1 MPTIQ
6 VDAELSTDKLLEAV
20 KQLSPSELEQFVSQ
34 VIALQAQRKAH
45 SLSSEETTLL
55 TKINSG
61 LPVDMHK
68 RYRELIGKRREE
80 RLTQAEYEELQRLT
94 DQSEMKQA
102 ERLEALVELARLRN
116 TSLNELMD
124 TLGIKPPTVE

>member
-6 VDAELSTDKLLEAV
+6 VEAELSTDKLLEAV
-20 KQLSPSELEQFVSQ
+20 KQLSPSELEQFISQ
-34 VIALQAQRKAH
+34 IIALQAQRKAP
-45 SLSSEETTLL
+45 SLSTEETALL

-61 LPVDMHK
+61 LPEEVHL

-80 RLTQAEYEELQRLT
+80 RLTQAEYEELQHLT

-102 ERLEALVELARLRN
+102 ERLEALVQLARVRN
-116 TSLNELMD
+116 TSLIDLMD
-124 TLGIKPPTVE
+124 TLGIKPLAVE